1 MKTRKVIFTIM
12 IMLAPMLLLAQTG
25 DDPEKG
31 GIIGW
36 LSGAGL
42 TLLSGIVVWV
52 RKRFKG
58 VFQKIKEVIDIP
70 LAVTTGLSNV
80 STEIAQASGAI
91 TNLLNTMETFAQND
105 DMSAKELVEKFKVQ
119 KDAALKELKDIPKA
133 VDEAGKN
140 IRKEIN
146 DLMQSNDE

>member
-1 MKTRKVIFTIM
+1 MKTRKVFFTIM

-25 DDPEKG
+25 EETDKG

-58 VFQKIKEVIDIP
+58 VFKKIKEVIDIP

-91 TNLLNTMETFAQND
+91 TNLLQTMETFAQND

-133 VDEAGKN
+133 VDQAGKN

-146 DLMQSNDE
+146 DLMQGSDE

>member
-1 MKTRKVIFTIM
+1 MKTRKVFFTIM
-12 IMLAPMLLLAQTG
+12 IILAPMLLLAQTG
-25 DDPEKG
+25 EADKG

-42 TLLSGIVVWV
+42 TLLGGVVVWA
-52 RKRFKG
+52 KKHFKG
-58 VFQKIKEVIDIP
+58 ITRKIKEVIDIP

-91 TNLLNTMETFAQND
+91 TSLLQTMESFAQND

-146 DLMQSNDE
+146 DLMQANDE